1 LKKFLVSISIVGI
14 LLFGTLFCLTDKDR
28 QWFEDSA
35 KAWVTLEIE
44 RKIPMDFP
52 DLFPD
57 SKEESSNKILAKLK
71 GKFENRIKELR
82 EKLFSD
88 L

>member
-1 LKKFLVSISIVGI
+1 
-14 LLFGTLFCLTDKDR
+14 
-28 QWFEDSA
+28 
-35 KAWVTLEIE
+35 
-44 RKIPMDFP
+44 MDFP

-88 L
+88 LSDRIAVEIAHWCTCPHEN